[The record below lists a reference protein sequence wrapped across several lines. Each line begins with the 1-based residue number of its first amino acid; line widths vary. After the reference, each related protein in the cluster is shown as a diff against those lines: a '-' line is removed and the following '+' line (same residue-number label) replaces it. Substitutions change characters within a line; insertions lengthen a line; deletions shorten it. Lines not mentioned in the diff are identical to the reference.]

1 MFLSPFQYPLSSTLC
16 VPLRLRTV
24 GYRSAPTFISQRLVV
39 SFARISWIP
48 SYRLHSLSMKGFR
61 HHVQRKG
68 KTPWQARVSS
78 WQGRTPSPSGG
89 PRTDNSSGSG
99 RMFMQERTRSDTF
112 VGKKRNCRLRLSKK
126 TTLEL
131 EFFFLVHFDFISNC
145 HTKIVFMLFFTQ

>member
-1 MFLSPFQYPLSSTLC
+1 MLQLDFMFLSPFQYPLLSTLC

-24 GYRSAPTFISQRLVV
+24 GYRSAPTFISQKLIV

-68 KTPWQARVSS
+68 KTPWQARFSS

-112 VGKKRNCRLRLSKK
+112 VGKKETAACDCQKK
-126 TTLEL
+126 TTWTRIL
-131 EFFFLVHFDFISNC
+131 FL
-145 HTKIVFMLFFTQ
+145 LFTLIL